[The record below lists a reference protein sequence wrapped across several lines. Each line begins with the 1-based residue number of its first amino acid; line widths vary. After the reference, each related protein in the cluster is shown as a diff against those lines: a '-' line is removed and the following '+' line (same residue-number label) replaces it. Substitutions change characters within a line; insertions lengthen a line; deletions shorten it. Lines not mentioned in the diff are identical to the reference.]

1 MAEPAG
7 ATFILKGD
15 ESGERVDRFIADAL
29 DDLSR
34 TAVQRL
40 IEAEQITV
48 NGEAP
53 KASYNV
59 APEDEIVVHVPPP
72 EPTHIQPQ
80 ALPLAVLYEDHD
92 IIVVNKAAGRVV
104 HPGAGHP
111 DGTLVNALLAH
122 CPDLQG
128 VGGKLRPGIVHR
140 LDRDTSGVLVVAK
153 NDKAI
158 RRLQR
163 QFRYRRV
170 SKHYVALL
178 IGNLERADGFI
189 DAPIGRHPRHRK
201 KMAVIV
207 DGKRSRTRWRVRNR
221 WLDARGHW
229 YTLVDVRPLS
239 GRTHQIR
246 VHFSWLGFPL
256 VGDPVYGPRHG
267 PLDAPRHFLHA
278 RDLTFVHPRT
288 QEEMTFEAPLP
299 EDLQGVLD
307 GLRKYEE

>member
-1 MAEPAG
+1 MAEPEG

-15 ESGERVDRFIADAL
+15 ESGERVDRFIAAAL

-40 IEAEQITV
+40 IAAEKITV
-48 NGEAP
+48 NGKTP
-53 KASYNV
+53 KPSHTV
-59 APEDEIVVHVPPP
+59 APGDEIVVHVPPP
-72 EPTHIQPQ
+72 EPTHLQPQ
-80 ALPLAVLYEDHD
+80 ALPLAILYEDRD
-92 IIVVNKAAGRVV
+92 IIVVDKAAGMVV

-140 LDRDTSGVLVVAK
+140 LDKDTSGVLVVAK

-163 QFRYRRV
+163 QFRHRRV
-170 SKHYVALL
+170 SKRYVALL
-178 IGNLERADGFI
+178 IGNLEREEGFI

-207 DGKRSRTRWRVRNR
+207 AGKQARTRWRVRSR
-221 WLDARGHW
+221 WLDARGQW
-229 YTLVDVRPLS
+229 YTLVDARPLS

-256 VGDPVYGPRHG
+256 VGDPVYGPEENA
-267 PLDAPRHFLHA
+267 LDAPRHFLHA

-288 QEEMTFEAPLP
+288 KEEMTFAAPLS
-299 EDLQGVLD
+299 EDLQAVLD

>member
-1 MAEPAG
+1 MSEPTG
-7 ATFILKGD
+7 TTFILKGD

-40 IEAEQITV
+40 IEAEEVTV
-48 NGEAP
+48 NGAAP

-59 APEDEIVVHVPPP
+59 APADEIVVHVPPP
-72 EPTHIQPQ
+72 EPTHLQPQ
-80 ALPLAVLYEDHD
+80 ALPLTILYEDHD
-92 IIVVNKAAGRVV
+92 IIVVDKAAGMVV

-140 LDRDTSGVLVVAK
+140 LDKDTSGVLVVAK

-178 IGNLERADGFI
+178 IGNLEREDGFI
-189 DAPIGRHPRHRK
+189 DAPIGRHPRYRK
-201 KMAVIV
+201 KMAVV
-207 DGKRSRTRWRVRNR
+207 AGGKRSRTRWHVRSR
-221 WLDARGHW
+221 WLDAHGHW
-229 YTLVDVRPLS
+229 YTLIDVRPLS

-246 VHFSWLGFPL
+246 VHFSWLGYPL
-256 VGDPVYGPRHG
+256 VGDPVYGPG
-267 PLDAPRHFLHA
+267 ASALDAPRHFLHA

-288 QEEMTFEAPLP
+288 KEEMTFEAPLP
-299 EDLQGVLD
+299 EELLAVLD
-307 GLRKYEE
+307 GLRKYEG

>member
-1 MAEPAG
+1 MAEPEG
-7 ATFILKGD
+7 ATFILQGD
-15 ESGERVDRFIADAL
+15 ESGERVDRFIAAAL

-40 IEAEQITV
+40 IAAEEVTV
-48 NGEAP
+48 NGAAP

-59 APEDEIVVHVPPP
+59 ALADEIVVHVPPP
-72 EPTHIQPQ
+72 EPTHLQPQ
-80 ALPLAVLYEDHD
+80 ALPLTILYEDRD
-92 IIVVNKAAGRVV
+92 IIVVNKTAGMVV

-140 LDRDTSGVLVVAK
+140 LDKDTSGVLVVAK

-158 RRLQR
+158 RHLQR

-170 SKHYVALL
+170 SKHYIALL
-178 IGNLERADGFI
+178 IGNLERAEGFI

-207 DGKRSRTRWRVRNR
+207 DGKRARTRWRVRSR
-221 WLDARGHW
+221 WLDAHGHW

-246 VHFSWLGFPL
+246 VHFSWLGYPL
-256 VGDPVYGPRHG
+256 VGDPVYGPRQGALH
-267 PLDAPRHFLHA
+267 APRHFLHA
-278 RDLTFVHPRT
+278 RDLTFAHPRT
-288 QEEMTFEAPLP
+288 KEEMTCDAPLP
-299 EDLQGVLD
+299 EDLQAVLD
-307 GLRKYEE
+307 GLRKYEQ